1 MIKNIFQNQN
11 FSCNGVDFENIIFP
25 SAIEPNI
32 CTKVCEN
39 SGTLNAA
46 CECACL
52 PLYSGTYC
60 EIGIYF
66 KLNLNLCF

>member
-46 CECACL
+46 CECA
-52 PLYSGTYC
+52 
-60 EIGIYF
+60 II
-66 KLNLNLCF
+66 